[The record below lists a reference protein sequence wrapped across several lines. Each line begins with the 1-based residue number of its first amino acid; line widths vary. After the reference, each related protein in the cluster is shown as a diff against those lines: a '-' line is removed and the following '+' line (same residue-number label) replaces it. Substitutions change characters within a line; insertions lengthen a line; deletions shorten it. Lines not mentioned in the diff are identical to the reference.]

1 MNAKATGKDIIL
13 AILDNMKEGSEPLL
27 YDVLVPSHYDVY
39 LHRTDYERLS
49 GIFARIREEAKKAL
63 AETLSRGSKKGLF
76 SGRTNR
82 PKQEAADSD
91 WSIKFHLDEDEELAP
106 GDILIDS
113 RLVVPPPAEYGVGSK
128 TQRVAT
134 VRSGGETK
142 KLRRTQEEEP
152 ENASARARAR
162 LAYPDKDGRR
172 CEYLMSKSEISVG
185 RGGRTE
191 YCDLVLEAPADIS
204 RQHFY
209 LRQDDQTGGFY
220 IQDVSRFGTA
230 VNGRK
235 LASKEWIPLAD
246 KASIQLADKLT
257 LEFERL

>member
-1 MNAKATGKDIIL
+1 
-13 AILDNMKEGSEPLL
+13 
-27 YDVLVPSHYDVY
+27 VLVPSHYDVY
-39 LHRTDYERLS
+39 LHRADYERLS
-49 GIFARIREEAKKAL
+49 GIFPRVREEAKKAL
-63 AETLSRGSKKGLF
+63 AETLARGAKRGFLSGL
-76 SGRTNR
+76 R
-82 PKQEAADSD
+82 PKSSKYEAADPD

-113 RLVVPPPAEYGVGSK
+113 RLVIPPAAEYGVGSK

-134 VRSGGETK
+134 VRSGGETR
-142 KLRRTQEEEP
+142 KLARTQEEEP
-152 ENASARARAR
+152 QNASGQALAR

-209 LRQDDQTGGFY
+209 LRRDDRTGVFY

-230 VNGRK
+230 VDGRK
-235 LASKEWIPLAD
+235 LASKEWAPLPD
-246 KASIQLADKLT
+246 KASIQLADKLS
-257 LEFERL
+257 LEFERLH